1 LTETDGNAA
10 LRRPAHSHA
19 QGGSDEA
26 GHDHDG
32 EHRHDRRRFGR
43 FLDLLPFG
51 HSHRHAPEID
61 SALETSSRGMRALL
75 ASLLILGATAAFQV
89 AITLLSG
96 SAALLTDTLHNVSDA
111 LTALPLW
118 IAFWLG
124 RRPPSRRYTYGFGRA
139 EDIAGLIIIAF
150 ILASAVLAGYE
161 SIRKLLEPRGID
173 HVGWVIVA
181 GFVGFLGNEAV
192 AFYRTRVGREIG
204 SAALIAD
211 GQHARVD
218 GLTSLAV
225 VVGGAGVWA
234 GLEAADALAGLA
246 ITAVI
251 VLVLRDTALMMWYRL
266 MDAVDPDLVRRI
278 EHAAAVPGVEEVGE
292 VRVRWVGHRLY
303 TDIHIRV
310 DEDLST
316 RRSHEIAEAA
326 RHALLH
332 AAPQLAAVHVHV
344 DPCGH
349 SGIDAHAA
357 ADHHR

>member
-1 LTETDGNAA
+1 MTGRDGDAA
-10 LRRPAHSHA
+10 AGRRTPIHDHSTGA
-19 QGGSDEA
+19 EA
-26 GHDHDG
+26 GHEHDHG
-32 EHRHDRRRFGR
+32 GPFGP
-43 FLDLLPFG
+43 LLELLPFG

-61 SALETSSRGMRALL
+61 SALEAGSRGMRALL
-75 ASLLILGATAAFQV
+75 VSVLVLGATAAFQV
-89 AITLLSG
+89 VITLLSG
-96 SAALLTDTLHNVSDA
+96 SAALLTDTLHNFSDA

-118 IAFWLG
+118 IAFWLA
-124 RRPPSRRYTYGFGRA
+124 RKPPSRRYTYGYGRA
-139 EDIAGLIIIAF
+139 EDIAGVIIVAF

-161 SIRKLLEPRGID
+161 SIRKLLDPQGVD
-173 HVGWVIVA
+173 HVEWVILA

-192 AFYRTRVGREIG
+192 ALYRTRVGREIG
-204 SAALIAD
+204 SAALVAD

-225 VVGGAGVWA
+225 VAGGAGVWA
-234 GLEAADALAGLA
+234 GFTAADGLAGLA

-266 MDAVDPDLVRRI
+266 MDAVDPELVARI
-278 EHAAAVPGVEEVGE
+278 EDAAAVPGVEEVGE

-310 DEDLST
+310 DEDMPT
-316 RRSHEIAEAA
+316 RESHEIAEDV

-332 AAPQLAAVHVHV
+332 AAPQLAVVHVHV

-349 SGIDAHAA
+349 SGIDAHARA
-357 ADHHR
+357 GHHR